1 MKKGLLIAL
10 SVITGLV
17 LLVHLSVQIAGNS
30 RRLQEIV
37 IKIAEEN
44 VDGALGLADLR
55 ASAFARFPAIRLTLD
70 SLTIAA
76 PKDNPA
82 DTVASLD
89 RLTLELNP
97 WHILLGRIKVRE
109 LAVDGLSAEVDRVL
123 SLLPERENENDST
136 SALKLPLIV
145 IDGISFGDRTSL
157 SYADEAAGLQ
167 AVLDIARLEAAGRV
181 RLGGDRMD
189 LGVQLGFDSKAVVRT
204 RQYGR
209 MDVPVSLD
217 GGLGMHNTP
226 ESTAFDID
234 EMTASLAY
242 LPLLVDGQIEMFSD
256 SLRLDAA
263 AKVAECPV
271 DTILRKYAVNILGEA
286 ADFTTDALLSL
297 DVKAEG
303 VYSDEV
309 MPRVEACLRVPKS
322 VVTYRPDTLDAVLL
336 MDVDALLE
344 PSGMLSADLHEFEAS
359 IPGLDLKLDG
369 SAENLLGRDPYYKLA
384 ANAMARLEQLPSF
397 VPEMI
402 GADVAE
408 GDIRIELNARTRHSE
423 LLSYRF
429 EEADIKGQIESGHL
443 EISIPEDSLAA
454 SLFNSVVEIDSRQE
468 GLDLKVNFDS
478 LYFNS
483 GVNLVARVRDIRNS
497 GSITK
502 VRKDTVMLP
511 RIQLDSDS
519 ESIFVKAGSGRY
531 GVRGAGVG
539 LVAQRMAP
547 RAPRQRRP
555 VQLLNPEVEFE
566 LADVDI
572 SLDSSLVKYLRGWST
587 TGHLKADAGF
597 FASPAL
603 PLRTRITALHA
614 DFDDRDIIIDTL
626 GVSSGT
632 SDLGITGYVR
642 GVKRSLMRKGR
653 IESRL
658 SAESRRLN
666 VNEIVAAL
674 EVGQSEASDAVAPE
688 DEYDESFVTD
698 SLADASLEI
707 ERIPLIVV
715 PGNLDIELKLKSDTI
730 NFMEPRIGPFSTG
743 IKVKDRI
750 VQLTSTDI
758 DTDFGSIYLDAFY
771 STKSK
776 SDISTGVNL
785 KLSEMEAEKVVNLI
799 PSVDSLMP
807 MLRTFHGNLSVDVS
821 ATSQLDTNMN
831 LVVPTLDGLLRIRGE
846 NMSVDNSLNLGK
858 IANLILFRKKE
869 DLKIDN
875 LSVDALIHD
884 SKIEVFPFELGVD
897 RFKFALRGTQG
908 FDNSMYYHL
917 AVLRSPLV
925 VRIGVNVY
933 GTLDNWRFSLGR
945 PKYKEGN
952 LPAYT
957 TQLDNVQVNLV
968 KSISNIFQRGVDD
981 VMRFNETAI
990 RDVEGRADKLLPHHD
1005 EFSEAETKE
1014 YYDMIDQITFQE
1026 EVDQQE
1032 EDLMEEVEAALA
1044 ASFVDTDKLMQQYN
1058 DSIYDKKMMR
1068 KIERLKR
1075 QSERKA
1081 ARQAKKNKNV

>member
-1 MKKGLLIAL
+1 MKKGLVIAL

-55 ASAFARFPAIRLTLD
+55 ASAFARFPAIRLTID
-70 SLTIAA
+70 SLSLAI
-76 PKDNPA
+76 PKDSPT

-89 RLTLELNP
+89 RLSLELNP
-97 WHILLGRIKVRE
+97 WSILLGRIRLRE
-109 LAVDGLSAEVDRVL
+109 LTVDGLSTEVDRVL
-123 SLLPERENENDST
+123 SLLPETENDKDST
-136 SALKLPLIV
+136 SALRLPSIV
-145 IDGISFGDRTSL
+145 IDRVSFGDRTSL
-157 SYADEAAGLQ
+157 TYADEPAGVQ
-167 AVLDIARLEAAGRV
+167 ALLDISRLEAAGRV
-181 RLGGDRMD
+181 KFGGDIID
-189 LGVQLGFDSKAVVRT
+189 LGAQLGFDSKAVLLT

-209 MDVPVSLD
+209 MDIPVSLD
-217 GGLGMHNTP
+217 GKLGMHNAS
-226 ESTAFDID
+226 ESTAIDID
-234 EMTASLAY
+234 GLTASLAY
-242 LPLLVDGQIEMFSD
+242 LPLLLDGELEMFSD
-256 SLRLDAA
+256 SLRLDATA
-263 AKVAECPV
+263 SVTDCPV
-271 DTILRKYAVNILGEA
+271 DTILSRYAVNILGEA
-286 ADFTTDALLSL
+286 ANFTTDALLSL

-303 VYSDEV
+303 IYSDGK
-309 MPRVEACLRVPKS
+309 MPEVEACLRVPKS
-322 VVTYRPDTLDAVLL
+322 VVTYRPDTLDAVIL
-336 MDVDALLE
+336 MDVDALLK
-344 PSGMLSADLHEFEAS
+344 PSGELRADIHEFEAS
-359 IPGLDLKLDG
+359 IPGLDMKLDG
-369 SAENLLGRDPYYKLA
+369 SAENLLGKDPCYRLA
-384 ANAMARLEQLPSF
+384 ARAMARLEQLPSF

-408 GDIRIELNARTRHSE
+408 GDISLDLHAHTHHSE

-429 EEADIKGQIESGHL
+429 EEADIKGLIESGHL
-443 EISIPEDSLAA
+443 EISIPGDSLAA
-454 SLFNSVVEIDSRQE
+454 SLFNSVVELDSRPE

-478 LYFNS
+478 LYFSS
-483 GVNLVARVRDIRNS
+483 GENLVARVRDIRNS

-511 RIQLDSDS
+511 RLQLDSDS
-519 ESIFVKAGSGRY
+519 RSIFVRAGSGRY
-531 GVRGAGVG
+531 GIRGAGIGV
-539 LVAQRMAP
+539 VAQRMAP

-555 VQLLNPEVEFE
+555 VQLLNPEKEFV
-566 LADVDI
+566 LADIDI

-587 TGHLKADAGF
+587 SGHLKADAGF

-603 PLRTRITALHA
+603 PLRTRLTALHA

-626 GVSSGT
+626 GISSGT

-653 IESRL
+653 IQSRL
-658 SAESRRLN
+658 TAESRRLN

-674 EVGQSEASDAVAPE
+674 EMGETHVPEDVAPE
-688 DEYDESFVTD
+688 DENDESFVTD
-698 SLADASLEI
+698 TLADASLEI
-707 ERIPLIVV
+707 ERLPLVIV
-715 PGNLDIELKLKSDTI
+715 PGNLDIELKLKADTV

-750 VQLTSTDI
+750 LQLTSTDI

-785 KLSEMEAEKVVNLI
+785 RLSEMEAEKVIDLI

-807 MLRTFHGNLSVDVS
+807 MLRTFHGDLAVDVS

-831 LVVPTLDGLLRIRGE
+831 LIVPTLDGLLRVRGE

-858 IANLILFRKKE
+858 IANLILFRKKD

-884 SKIEVFPFELGVD
+884 NKIEVFPFELGVD

-917 AVLRSPLV
+917 AVLRSPLL

-957 TQLDNVQVNLV
+957 TQLDNVQINLA

-990 RDVEGRADKLLPHHD
+990 RGVEDSADRLIPHHD
-1005 EFSEAETKE
+1005 EFTDSETKE
-1014 YYDMIDQITFQE
+1014 YYDMIDNISFQE
-1026 EVDQQE
+1026 EVEQQE
-1032 EDLMEEVEAALA
+1032 EELMEEVEAALA

-1081 ARQAKKNKNV
+1081 ARQARKNKNV